1 VGNSTGGST
10 NSFLTEQDFPIIK
23 FNYLLPKFH
32 PRRKESMA
40 TPKKPMT
47 KAQAVA
53 YFAEKFQ
60 LTKSTANA
68 VIDELAGLAVSET
81 KKTGAFTLPGIGK
94 LVLSKRKAR
103 TGRNPQTGEP
113 IKIPA
118 KTVIKMRMA
127 KAFKDAIVPAKKK

>member
-1 VGNSTGGST
+1 
-10 NSFLTEQDFPIIK
+10 
-23 FNYLLPKFH
+23 
-32 PRRKESMA
+32 MA

-60 LTKSTANA
+60 LTKSTATA
-68 VIDELAGLAVSET
+68 VMDELASLAVSET
-81 KKTGAFTLPGIGK
+81 KKAGAFTLPGIGK

-113 IKIPA
+113 IKIAA
-118 KTVIKMRMA
+118 KTVVKMRMA
-127 KAFKDAIVPAKKK
+127 KAFKDAVVPAKKK

>member
-1 VGNSTGGST
+1 
-10 NSFLTEQDFPIIK
+10 
-23 FNYLLPKFH
+23 
-32 PRRKESMA
+32 MA

-47 KAQAVA
+47 KAQAVT

-60 LTKSTANA
+60 FTKSTATA
-68 VIDELAGLAVSET
+68 VMDELASLAVSET
-81 KKTGAFTLPGIGK
+81 KKAGSFTLPGIGK

-103 TGRNPQTGEP
+103 TGRNPQTGDP

-127 KAFKDAIVPAKKK
+127 KGFKDAVVPAKKK

>member
-1 VGNSTGGST
+1 
-10 NSFLTEQDFPIIK
+10 
-23 FNYLLPKFH
+23 
-32 PRRKESMA
+32 MA

-53 YFAEKFQ
+53 YFSEKFQ

-68 VIDELAGLAVSET
+68 VLDELASLAVSET
-81 KKTGAFTLPGIGK
+81 KKAGAFTLPGIGK

-103 TGRNPQTGEP
+103 IGRNPQTGEP
-113 IKIPA
+113 LKIPA

-127 KAFKDAIVPAKKK
+127 KAFKDAVVPAKKK